1 MWDNPLNLVFTD
13 EFGNSTPHASVEHEY
28 KQIVTAI
35 GLPERRFHD
44 LRHTFATE
52 AIRAGV
58 DVETVSKSLGH
69 FSVGFTLDVYGHVT
83 QEMKMDAAKRIQQSI
98 ESRISG

>member
-1 MWDNPLNLVFTD
+1 MKHFK
-13 EFGNSTPHASVEHEY
+13 SVAARAGVSES
-28 KQIVTAI
+28 
-35 GLPERRFHD
+35 RFHD

-58 DVETVSKSLGH
+58 DVETVSKTLGH

-83 QEMKMDAAKRIQQSI
+83 QEMKEEAARRIQTATD
-98 ESRISG
+98 RRMG